1 MSNVGDIEDMAN
13 KAISILEDC
22 DVLKQF
28 KENAFKRAQ
37 DFDLKKI
44 LPEYVNYYN
53 KVIAESHKLHEA

>member
-1 MSNVGDIEDMAN
+1 MSNVGDVEDMAS
-13 KAISILEDC
+13 KAISILENDA
-22 DVLKQF
+22 VLKQF

-53 KVIAESHKLHEA
+53 KIIAESHKLNEV